1 MLLKSASDF
10 KGSVVG
16 ETEQLTKGILEMA
29 QGKVLV
35 IDEAYNLWSGGGGG
49 ASGSD
54 GSGGASAANYG
65 ALALDTLVEKV
76 QTGGDI
82 AVILIGYKRQMMEML
97 DNANPGLRSRFDPA
111 SALEFEDYSDR
122 ELTQILTRAARRMKV
137 HSAFRCTS
145 CVYCRQPSTTMS
157 NSARKHARTHARTC
171 SRSSCKQTLA
181 QTSVASYT
189 ISWRVQHA
197 CCAGFHCS

>member
-1 MLLKSASDF
+1 MIFAVCVFGTKALRLLSNGDVLLKSASDF

-49 ASGSD
+49 GSD
-54 GSGGASAANYG
+54 GGGTGGASASNYG

-97 DNANPGLRSRFDPA
+97 DNSNPGLRSRFDPA

-122 ELTQILTRAARRMKV
+122 ELTQILTRAARTMKV
-137 HSAFRCTS
+137 
-145 CVYCRQPSTTMS
+145 
-157 NSARKHARTHARTC
+157 
-171 SRSSCKQTLA
+171 
-181 QTSVASYT
+181 
-189 ISWRVQHA
+189 
-197 CCAGFHCS
+197 